1 MIYQNRTSFTFT
13 FTGGVW
19 ARDGVIGGG
28 ITSSNIIFGLNL
40 IATIIGS
47 LSILMSLRL
56 MMGLFILREIVHTHA
71 LPQKVHHNSHPKQ
84 HDLSISTRM
93 CLTSSPSLCE
103 KTFHFA
109 IPFFFFLIYIL
120 YYQLK
125 MVFFSI
131 IKKKKKY
138 LIQCWL
144 FNSHQKKKII

>member
-1 MIYQNRTSFTFT
+1 M
-13 FTGGVW
+13 GGAW
-19 ARDGVIGGG
+19 ARDSVISGGV
-28 ITSSNIIFGLNL
+28 TSSNIIFGLNL

-84 HDLSISTRM
+84 HDLSVST
-93 CLTSSPSLCE
+93 CLTSSPSLRE

-109 IPFFFFLIYIL
+109 ISFFFFFLDL
-120 YYQLK
+120 YFVLSIK
-125 MVFFSI
+125 DGFLSI

-144 FNSHQKKKII
+144 FNSH